1 MDFFIFSKIKYEKI
15 EAIKDPSFPKIN
27 EDKIQSAQLTVMREK
42 ENISVDKSVS
52 IDKSDQKEK
61 KIKLTKEKK
70 NYSKNYKCEQCD
82 KKYTWYS
89 GLSNH
94 NRFVHNNQKVK

>member
-1 MDFFIFSKIKYEKI
+1 MNFCIFSQTKYEKI
-15 EAIKDPSFPKIN
+15 EIIKDPAFPEIN

-42 ENISVDKSVS
+42 ENISVDESVS
-52 IDKSDQKEK
+52 IDESDQKEK

-82 KKYTWYS
+82 TKYTWYS
-89 GLSNH
+89 GIANH
-94 NRFVHNNQKVK
+94 RRFLHKKQKGK